1 MTEKLL
7 QFIWQ
12 NRLFNSRELH
22 LHSGEPVSILKTGSW
37 NHHQGPDFSNGLVRI
52 GNTLWAGHIELHLLC
67 SDWYRHA
74 HAGDPHYGNV
84 VLHVVWEND
93 LSAPPPIPLLILRDR
108 IPHFLLDR
116 YEEWMS
122 RNQFIPCASQLSQV
136 DSLAWL
142 HWKERLLMERLERKM
157 EKIRVCLQENGQH
170 WEETCWWLLARNFG
184 LPVNADSFEQI
195 ARSLP
200 VVLLARQKSVL
211 VNLEALLL
219 GQAGLLE
226 KEFSDAYPRLLQ
238 REYRFM
244 QKKYGLQPLQ
254 QPLCFLR
261 MRPENFPG
269 LRLAQLASLIQ
280 KSTHLFSCI
289 RSAGSWRELQQLFDV
304 TANDFWHYHYV
315 LDESSAFKP
324 KRLGKTMQQNL
335 LINTA
340 IPLLFAY
347 GYLQG
352 DRNLTQKALDWLSE
366 MPSESN
372 HIIDGFSSIG
382 ISSASAADSQ
392 SLKELKTS
400 YCEAKRCLECGAGYA
415 LLRNTIA

>member
-1 MTEKLL
+1 
-7 QFIWQ
+7 
-12 NRLFNSRELH
+12 
-22 LHSGEPVSILKTGSW
+22 
-37 NHHQGPDFSNGLVRI
+37 
-52 GNTLWAGHIELHLLC
+52 
-67 SDWYRHA
+67 
-74 HAGDPHYGNV
+74 
-84 VLHVVWEND
+84 
-93 LSAPPPIPLLILRDR
+93 
-108 IPHFLLDR
+108 
-116 YEEWMS
+116 
-122 RNQFIPCASQLSQV
+122 
-136 DSLAWL
+136 
-142 HWKERLLMERLERKM
+142 
-157 EKIRVCLQENGQH
+157 
-170 WEETCWWLLARNFG
+170 
-184 LPVNADSFEQI
+184 
-195 ARSLP
+195 
-200 VVLLARQKSVL
+200 
-211 VNLEALLL
+211 
-219 GQAGLLE
+219 
-226 KEFSDAYPRLLQ
+226 
-238 REYRFM
+238 
-244 QKKYGLQPLQ
+244 
-254 QPLCFLR
+254 

-269 LRLAQLASLIQ
+269 LRLAQLSSLIQ

-352 DRNLTQKALDWLSE
+352 DRSLTQKALDWLSE

-392 SLKELKTS
+392 SLKELKTR